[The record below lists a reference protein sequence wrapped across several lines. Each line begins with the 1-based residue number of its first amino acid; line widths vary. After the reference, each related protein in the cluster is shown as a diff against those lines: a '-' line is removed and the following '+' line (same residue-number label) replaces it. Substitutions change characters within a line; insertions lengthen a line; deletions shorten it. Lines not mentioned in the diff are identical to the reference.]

1 MLHALA
7 FKQCAFVIECLEDIK
22 KYDDE
27 WKQRRDYCL
36 FKATDIMRW
45 LKAGTVP
52 VRGNPNNSADQEK
65 FDVEEGNEER
75 PVIRQST
82 KGGSGGK
89 SELTTQPNLGLPSS
103 DEDEKKSES
112 EDSDEK
118 PKASTKRPAEPSK
131 RPSEPSKRPSEPSKR
146 PSEPSKKP
154 ADPTKATK
162 SREFYVTNCIL
173 SSYLSYK
180 SIVCF
185 YDNIK
190 VNIFWV
196 FLIHLHSYE

>member
-1 MLHALA
+1 MLHAFA
-7 FKQCAFVIECLEDIK
+7 FKQCAFVIECLEEIK

-52 VRGNPNNSADQEK
+52 VRGNPNNSSDQEK

-89 SELTTQPNLGLPSS
+89 SELTPQPNLGLPSS
-103 DEDEKKSES
+103 DEDEKQSES

-118 PKASTKRPAEPSK
+118 PKASTKKPAEPSK
-131 RPSEPSKRPSEPSKR
+131 KPA
-146 PSEPSKKP
+146 EPSKKP
-154 ADPTKATK
+154 ADPARATK

-180 SIVCF
+180 SIVYF

-190 VNIFWV
+190 VNIFWL